1 MATLLST
8 TAVADLLAPF
18 GRGRGSLH
26 NSFWYTGWLLTFLAT
41 GDQTQGRFA
50 LIEAL
55 TRKGNCPPR
64 HIHRNEDESF
74 YILEGEI
81 TALIGDQTI
90 RGTPGTLI
98 FGPRGVPH
106 SFEIHSEQVRMLL
119 LLTAAGLEGY
129 FKQFCTPAA
138 ALTLPPP
145 AEIPYVDIQ
154 NPDCLFVKV
163 RNCECSAQALK
174 RRASFARIALPGRPG
189 APSST
194 V

>member
-1 MATLLST
+1 M
-8 TAVADLLAPF
+8 
-18 GRGRGSLH
+18 
-26 NSFWYTGWLLTFLAT
+26 LTFLAT

-55 TRKGNCPPR
+55 TSKGNCPPR

-106 SFEIHSEQVRMLL
+106 SQRRVVSGVGHQLVICVP
-119 LLTAAGLEGY
+119 AGLEE
-129 FKQFCTPAA
+129 FFRDLAA
-138 ALTLPPP
+138 AELKGRLGSDAY
-145 AEIPYVDIQ
+145 AEA
-154 NPDCLFVKV
+154 
-163 RNCECSAQALK
+163 SA
-174 RRASFARIALPGRPG
+174 RAGITWL
-189 APSST
+189 
-194 V
+194 

>member
-1 MATLLST
+1 LLRSAGDEGLSKTRSGTL
-8 TAVADLLAPF
+8 A
-18 GRGRGSLH
+18 G
-26 NSFWYTGWLLTFLAT
+26 LLTFLAT

-145 AEIPYVDIQ
+145 AEIPYADIQ
-154 NPDCLFVKV
+154 NLIAVASKYGIVNVPPKPRSWGVC
-163 RNCECSAQALK
+163 RH
-174 RRASFARIALPGRPG
+174 RAPRKAGC
-189 APSST
+189 PSST

>member
-1 MATLLST
+1 LLRSAGDEGLSKTRSGTL
-8 TAVADLLAPF
+8 A
-18 GRGRGSLH
+18 G
-26 NSFWYTGWLLTFLAT
+26 LLTFLAT

-106 SFEIHSEQVRMLL
+106 SFEIPFRSGTH
-119 LLTAAGLEGY
+119 AD
-129 FKQFCTPAA
+129 
-138 ALTLPPP
+138 P
-145 AEIPYVDIQ
+145 AEPGRAGRILQAVLHARASADSATAGGDPYADIQ
-154 NPDCLFVKV
+154 HLIAVASKYGIVNVPPKPRSWGVCPH
-163 RNCECSAQALK
+163 
-174 RRASFARIALPGRPG
+174 RAPRKAGC
-189 APSST
+189 PSST